1 MRRNQRVQDEFENE
15 IIDIRRVSKVTKG
28 GRNLRF
34 RVTMVI
40 GDGKGRVGVG
50 MGSTTEIPRA
60 IQQAIRDA
68 KKSLIHVNMDGS
80 TIPHEII
87 GKFKAGNVL
96 LKPAYPGTGVI
107 AGTTV
112 GAICR
117 LAGIKDV
124 LTKCLGSRNPHNLVK
139 ATLSGLD
146 NIESLEHVAA
156 KRGPPANRLRRN
168 EIGEVAQVWNQLLH
182 QMYIQYLQSV
192 DALTIVY
199 SAVKRS

>member
-1 MRRNQRVQDEFENE
+1 MHRNQRIQDEFENE

-34 RVTMVI
+34 RVTMVV

-50 MGSTTEIPRA
+50 IGSTTEIPRA

-68 KKSLIHVNMDGS
+68 KKSIVHVNMEGD
-80 TIPHEII
+80 TIPHEIL

-96 LKPAYPGTGVI
+96 LKPAYPGTGII

-117 LAGIKDV
+117 LAGIKDI
-124 LTKCLGSRNPHNLVK
+124 LTKSIGTTNPL
-139 ATLSGLD
+139 TLSRAALKGLGQLRGRQE
-146 NIESLEHVAA
+146 IE
-156 KRGPPANRLRRN
+156 
-168 EIGEVAQVWNQLLH
+168 QLLGVGATT
-182 QMYIQYLQSV
+182 QEV
-192 DALTIVY
+192 EEDA
-199 SAVKRS
+199 A

>member
-1 MRRNQRVQDEFENE
+1 MRRNQRIQDEFENE

-34 RVTMVI
+34 RVTMVV

-68 KKSLIHVNMDGS
+68 KKSLIQVNMDGN
-80 TIPHEII
+80 TIPHEVI

-124 LTKCLGSRNPHNLVK
+124 LTKSIGTTNPL
-139 ATLSGLD
+139 TLSKAALKGLGQLRSRQE
-146 NIESLEHVAA
+146 IEQL
-156 KRGPPANRLRRN
+156 RGV
-168 EIGEVAQVWNQLLH
+168 G
-182 QMYIQYLQSV
+182 
-192 DALTIVY
+192 
-199 SAVKRS
+199 AVTQEAEDET

>member
-1 MRRNQRVQDEFENE
+1 MHRNQRVQDEFENE

-34 RVTMVI
+34 RVTMVV

-50 MGSTTEIPRA
+50 IGSTTEIPRA

-68 KKSLIHVNMDGS
+68 KKGLVHVSMDGD
-80 TIPHEII
+80 TIPHEIN
-87 GKFKAGNVL
+87 GKFKAGNVM

-117 LAGIKDV
+117 LAGIKDI
-124 LTKCLGSRNPHNLVK
+124 LTKSIGTTNPL
-139 ATLSGLD
+139 TLSRAALKGLGQLRSRQD
-146 NIESLEHVAA
+146 IE
-156 KRGPPANRLRRN
+156 
-168 EIGEVAQVWNQLLH
+168 QLLGVGAAT
-182 QMYIQYLQSV
+182 QEV
-192 DALTIVY
+192 EEDA
-199 SAVKRS
+199 A

>member
-1 MRRNQRVQDEFENE
+1 MISHDEFENE

-40 GDGKGRVGVG
+40 GDRKGRVGVG
-50 MGSTTEIPRA
+50 VGSTREIPRA

-68 KKSLIHVNMDGS
+68 KKNLITVNVAEH

-87 GKFKAGNVL
+87 GRFKAGNVL
-96 LKPAYPGTGVI
+96 LKPAHPGTGVI

-117 LAGIKDV
+117 LAGIDDV
-124 LTKCLGSRNPHNLVK
+124 LTKSIGTTNPL
-139 ATLSGLD
+139 TLSRAAIQGLSELRSRREID
-146 NIESLEHVAA
+146 EM
-156 KRGPPANRLRRN
+156 RGV
-168 EIGEVAQVWNQLLH
+168 GKDQAQAEDETSQEG
-182 QMYIQYLQSV
+182 S
-192 DALTIVY
+192 DEA
-199 SAVKRS
+199 

>member
-1 MRRNQRVQDEFENE
+1 MRRNQRIQDEFENE

-34 RVTMVI
+34 RVTMVV

-50 MGSTTEIPRA
+50 KGSTTEIPRA

-68 KKSLIHVNMDGS
+68 KRSLIQVNLDGN

-96 LKPAYPGTGVI
+96 LKPAYPGTGII

-117 LAGIKDV
+117 LAGIKDI
-124 LTKCLGSRNPHNLVK
+124 LTKSIGTTNPL
-139 ATLSGLD
+139 TLSKAALKGLEQLRSRQE
-146 NIESLEHVAA
+146 IE
-156 KRGPPANRLRRN
+156 
-168 EIGEVAQVWNQLLH
+168 QLLGVGAAT
-182 QMYIQYLQSV
+182 QEV
-192 DALTIVY
+192 DDA
-199 SAVKRS
+199 A

>member
-1 MRRNQRVQDEFENE
+1 MRRNQRIQDEFENE

-34 RVTMVI
+34 RVTMVV

-50 MGSTTEIPRA
+50 KGSTTEIPRA

-68 KKSLIHVNMDGS
+68 KRSLIQVNLDGN
-80 TIPHEII
+80 TIPHEVI

-96 LKPAYPGTGVI
+96 LKPAYPGTGII

-117 LAGIKDV
+117 LAGIKDI
-124 LTKCLGSRNPHNLVK
+124 LTKSIGTTNPL
-139 ATLSGLD
+139 TLSKAALKGLEQLRSRQE
-146 NIESLEHVAA
+146 IE
-156 KRGPPANRLRRN
+156 
-168 EIGEVAQVWNQLLH
+168 QLLGVGAAT
-182 QMYIQYLQSV
+182 QEV
-192 DALTIVY
+192 EDA
-199 SAVKRS
+199 A